1 MELSFQLRALPP
13 DALDIIRFLGTLD
26 DPLAHANTIADEVG
40 LSDRSL
46 GKAIRRLVTKG
57 YLQMGI
63 DQMYRL
69 TEQGERAARELVVY
83 DAESG
88 GADSE
93 SESPVVLQ
101 VERQAVLVISQP
113 LMAGQPAQFY
123 VGFQPAANGQ
133 RLNDSAQI
141 AMRVFILNGEPDQPQ
156 EAILE
161 LGNEPDYHAFAIT
174 PGLYRQAR
182 IRLQVFQLGPN
193 PDDIEDCGGMYI
205 DPAVTDVSEN
215 GTMLTAYTTKL
226 KLTTPGA

>member
-13 DALDIIRFLGTLD
+13 DALDIIRFMGTLE
-26 DPLAHANTIADEVG
+26 DPLVHADDIADAVG

-46 GKAIRRLVTKG
+46 GKAIRRLVTKS

-69 TEQGERAARELVVY
+69 TEQGVRAAKELVAY

-88 GADSE
+88 GAE
-93 SESPVVLQ
+93 SEAEVSTVVE
-101 VERQAVLVISQP
+101 VERQAVMVIPQP
-113 LMAGQPAQFY
+113 LLAGQNTAFY
-123 VGFQPAANGQ
+123 VGFHPAAQNH
-133 RLNDSAQI
+133 RLTENAQI
-141 AMRVFILNGEPDQPQ
+141 AMRVSILNGKPDTPQ

-161 LGNEPDYHAFAIT
+161 LGNEPEYHAFAIT
-174 PGLYRQAR
+174 PGQYRQAR

-193 PDDIEDCGGMYI
+193 PDDIVTCGGMYI
-205 DPAVTDVSEN
+205 DTEVTDVHEN
-215 GTMLTAYTTKL
+215 GSLLAAYTTKL